1 MVATQPTLDMG
12 SMSQTHEIAGMN
24 NPGRTLHSIDE
35 FADRLGKKLG
45 QHYGL
50 NDIRELL

>member
-1 MVATQPTLDMG
+1 MEAAQLKASNYTER
-12 SMSQTHEIAGMN
+12 S
-24 NPGRTLHSIDE
+24 LHSIDE
-35 FADRLGKKLG
+35 FADRLANKLG